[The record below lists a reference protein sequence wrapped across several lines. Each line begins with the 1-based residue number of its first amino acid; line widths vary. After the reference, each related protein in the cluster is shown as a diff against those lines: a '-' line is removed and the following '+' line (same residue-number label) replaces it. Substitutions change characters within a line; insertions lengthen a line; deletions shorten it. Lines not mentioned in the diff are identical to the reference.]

1 MLTITPIPAFSDNYI
16 WCLHDQHNAIAVDP
30 GDAAP
35 LRDYLRAHG
44 LSLRAL
50 LITHHHP
57 DHIGGI
63 AELAQEWPQLAVFGP
78 HNPKIS
84 GITTA
89 LREGDTVDLLGVQFA
104 VLEVPGHTLDHIA
117 FVTTNSA
124 TDHTPP
130 LLFCGDTLFAA
141 GCGRLFEG
149 SPAQMLTSLQKLATL
164 PASTRIHCTHEY
176 TLSNLKFAHTVEPD
190 NADTTQ
196 RLAAVTAQRAAQ
208 QVTLPSDLATELAT
222 NPFLRSNQAS
232 VRRAALA
239 REPEVSSDAEIFAVI
254 RRWKDQF

>member
-1 MLTITPIPAFSDNYI
+1 MPTIAPIPAFTDNYI
-16 WCLHDQHNAIAVDP
+16 WCLHNQHDAIAVDP

-35 LRDYLRAHG
+35 LQDYLRSHD
-44 LSLRAL
+44 LTLRAL

-63 AELAQEWPQLAVFGP
+63 AELARDWPGLLIYGP
-78 HNPKIS
+78 DNPSIA
-84 GITTA
+84 GITKT
-89 LREGDTVDLLGVQFA
+89 LREGDTLDALGLHFT

-117 FVTTNSA
+117 FVAAEQS
-124 TDHTPP
+124 PP

-149 SPAQMLTSLQKLATL
+149 SPAQMFASLQKLTGF
-164 PASTRIHCTHEY
+164 PTDTRVFCTHEY
-176 TLSNLKFAHTVEPD
+176 TLSNLKFAHAVEPE
-190 NADTTQ
+190 NAETTQ

-208 QVTLPSDLATELAT
+208 QITLPSNLALELAT
-222 NPFLRSNQAS
+222 NPFLRSDQPS
-232 VRRAALA
+232 VRRAALT
-239 REPEVSSDAEIFAVI
+239 REPEVRSAVEIFAAI

>member
-1 MLTITPIPAFSDNYI
+1 VLTITPIPAFTDNYI
-16 WCLHDQHNAIAVDP
+16 WCLHDQHTAIAVDP

-35 LRDYLRAHG
+35 LREYLRTRG

-63 AELAQEWPQLAVFGP
+63 ADLAQEWPELAVFGP

-89 LREGDTVDLLGVQFA
+89 LREGQTVDLLGMQFE

-117 FVTTNSA
+117 FATTNRA
-124 TDHTPP
+124 TDQAQP

-149 SPAQMLTSLQKLATL
+149 TPAQMFASLQKLTRL
-164 PASTRIHCTHEY
+164 PATTLVFCTHEY
-176 TLSNLKFAHTVEPD
+176 TLSNLKFAHAVEPE
-190 NADTTQ
+190 NVETTH
-196 RLAAVTAQRAAQ
+196 RLATVTAQRERQ
-208 QVTLPSDLATELAT
+208 QITLPSDLALELAT
-222 NPFLRSNQAS
+222 NPFLRSDQEG

-239 REPEVSSDAEIFAVI
+239 REPEASSAAEIFAVI